1 MYELFPTPGT
11 FVWKNLVFLE
21 TIPPLSANYTKPAYP
36 IRLFLCIPTNRK
48 NFQKSLDFSCI
59 VWYTVSVERERR
71 RHNTGT
77 AHGARLSDSSPRSL
91 KTE

>member
-21 TIPPLSANYTKPAYP
+21 TIPPLSANCTKPAYP

-48 NFQKSLDFSCI
+48 NFQKALEFLRI
-59 VWYTVSVERERR
+59 VWYTVSVGRKGDDTTPRPPKRCARR
-71 RHNTGT
+71 TKSAIFDN
-77 AHGARLSDSSPRSL
+77 
-91 KTE
+91 